1 MYEVDR
7 DTFEGLVTSAV
18 EDLPEAF
25 RDRIANLEFAVEDQ
39 ATRED
44 YAQVGGGRGKT
55 LLGVYRG
62 IPLPRRG
69 RRYHMARPDRIVIF
83 QQPIQRLARSEA
95 DLSERVRHVVQHEIA
110 HYFGIS
116 DERLREIDA
125 Y

>member
-1 MYEVDR
+1 MYKVDR

-25 RDRIANLEFAVEDQ
+25 RDRITNLEFAVEDR
-39 ATRED
+39 ANSED
-44 YAQVGGGRGKT
+44 YARVGGGLGMT

-62 IPLPRRG
+62 IPLTGRG
-69 RRYHMARPDRIVIF
+69 RRYNMALPDRIVIF

-95 DLSERVRHVVQHEIA
+95 DLSERVRHVVLHEIA

>member
-7 DTFEGLVTSAV
+7 ETFEGLVTSAV
-18 EDLPEAF
+18 EDLPKAF
-25 RDRIANLEFAVEDQ
+25 RDRIKNLEFAVEDR
-39 ATRED
+39 AHSED
-44 YAQVGGGRGKT
+44 YARVGGGLGMT

-62 IPLPRRG
+62 IPLTGRG
-69 RRYHMARPDRIVIF
+69 RRYNMALPDRIVIF

>member
-1 MYEVDR
+1 
-7 DTFEGLVTSAV
+7 
-18 EDLPEAF
+18 LPETF
-25 RDRIANLEFAVEDQ
+25 RDRITNLEFVVEDR
-39 ATRED
+39 ASSDD
-44 YAQVGGGRGKT
+44 YARVGGSRGRT

-69 RRYHMARPDRIVIF
+69 RRYQMALPDRIVIF

-95 DLSERVRHVVQHEIA
+95 DLTERVRHVVQHEVA

>member
-1 MYEVDR
+1 MYEVNR

-25 RDRIANLEFAVEDQ
+25 RDRITNLEFVVEDM
-39 ATRED
+39 ASSDD
-44 YAQVGGGRGKT
+44 YARVGGGQGGT

-69 RRYHMARPDRIVIF
+69 RRYQMALPDRIVIF

-95 DLSERVRHVVQHEIA
+95 DLTERVRHVVQHEVA

>member
-1 MYEVDR
+1 MYKVDR
-7 DTFEGLVTSAV
+7 ETFEGLVTSVV
-18 EDLPEAF
+18 EDLPDTF
-25 RDRIANLEFAVEDQ
+25 RDRVTNLEFVVEDL
-39 ATRED
+39 ASSDDFAR
-44 YAQVGGGRGKT
+44 VGGGRGGT

-62 IPLPRRG
+62 IPLPLRG
-69 RRYHMARPDRIVIF
+69 RRYNMALPDRIVIF

-95 DLSERVRHVVQHEIA
+95 DLSERVRHVVRHEIA

>member
-1 MYEVDR
+1 MYEIDR
-7 DTFEGLVTSAV
+7 ETFEGLVTSAV
-18 EDLPEAF
+18 EDLPETF
-25 RDRIANLEFAVEDQ
+25 RDRITNLEFVVEDR
-39 ATRED
+39 ASSDD
-44 YAQVGGGRGKT
+44 YARVGGGRGVT

-69 RRYHMARPDRIVIF
+69 RRYNMALPDQIVIF

-95 DLSERVRHVVQHEIA
+95 DRSERVRHVVQHEIA

>member
-1 MYEVDR
+1 MYEVGR

-25 RDRIANLEFAVEDQ
+25 RDRIANLEFVVEDQ
-39 ATRED
+39 ASRED
-44 YAQVGGGRGKT
+44 YAQVGGGRGRT

-69 RRYHMARPDRIVIF
+69 RRYNMASPDRIVIF
-83 QQPIQRLARSEA
+83 QQPIQRLATSEA

>member
-7 DTFEGLVTSAV
+7 ETFEGLVTSAV

-39 ATRED
+39 ASGED
-44 YAQVGGGRGKT
+44 YARVGGGQGMT

-62 IPLPRRG
+62 IPLPGRG
-69 RRYHMARPDRIVIF
+69 RRYHMTLPDRIVIF

>member
-1 MYEVDR
+1 MYKVGR

-18 EDLPEAF
+18 EDLPEVF
-25 RDRIANLEFAVEDQ
+25 RDRITNLEFVVEDL
-39 ATRED
+39 ASSDD
-44 YAQVGGGRGKT
+44 YAGVGGRDRT

-69 RRYHMARPDRIVIF
+69 RRYHTTLPDRIVIF
-83 QQPIQRLARSEA
+83 QQPIQRLAMSEA